1 MSLAGTRCTLAD
13 HRCWTTCGAGLAH
26 TVVHV
31 LPSIT
36 SSTKCVA
43 PSRMPQASPH
53 GLHEAHLHPPGMYLP
68 HTHRNLKRPCCLL
81 LTSTCPSTVVAACRF
96 SNTLADE
103 YVPQSSCC
111 NWIRYARLMHCSI
124 CLLGRAHTMS
134 FRDQNICLLRIRYS
148 SCQVP
153 YSPSLRDTPRIPAIQ
168 PLQILPCPHR
178 TECTLCSHR
187 NCLYKYWP
195 HKACKM
201 IAPPR
206 RCNDLSHSLCT
217 HLSSGCLTYLR
228 TFPVHTH
235 CSLSHQQHLRLIY
248 VP

>member
-1 MSLAGTRCTLAD
+1 MR
-13 HRCWTTCGAGLAH
+13 
-26 TVVHV
+26 
-31 LPSIT
+31 
-36 SSTKCVA
+36 
-43 PSRMPQASPH
+43 ASASVQQLLRLFFTPCSA
-53 GLHEAHLHPPGMYLP
+53 LQPPDMYLL
-68 HTHRNLKRPCCLL
+68 HTHCNPKRPCCLL
-81 LTSTCPSTVVAACRF
+81 PTSTCQEDSCC
-96 SNTLADE
+96 SLSHQQHLWLMSMSL
-103 YVPQSSCC
+103 QSSCC

-148 SCQVP
+148 SCQVL

-178 TECTLCSHR
+178 TECTLCSHFY
-187 NCLYKYWP
+187 CLYKYWP
-195 HKACKM
+195 HKACTM

-206 RCNDLSHSLCT
+206 RCNDLSHSHCT

-235 CSLSHQQHLRLIY
+235 CSLSHQQHLWLRSICPYYSSHMQSPL
-248 VP
+248 